1 MAGKWLSLF
10 FMQTKQMKIILK
22 QDHEKLGKTGEVVNV
37 KDGFAMNYLI
47 PNGVAMKATG
57 SNMKVLDEIKKQ
69 QAKKLEKEIA
79 ESQKLAV
86 ELSGVQL
93 EIKAKA
99 ADDIKLFGSVTSGTI
114 AEALIHKGYTID
126 KRNILLEE
134 PIKEIGSRTV
144 DIKLAGNVMA
154 HISVTVTKDEA

>member
-1 MAGKWLSLF
+1 
-10 FMQTKQMKIILK
+10 MKIILK
-22 QDHEKLGKTGEVVNV
+22 KDHDKLGKTGEVVNV

-47 PNGVAMKATG
+47 PNGVAMKATD

-69 QAKKLEKEIA
+69 QAKKFEKEIA
-79 ESQKLAV
+79 EAQKLAGD
-86 ELSGVQL
+86 LSGIQL

-126 KRNILLEE
+126 KRSILLEE
-134 PIKEIGSRTV
+134 PIKELGSKV
-144 DIKLAGNVMA
+144 VEIKLAGNVMA
-154 HISVTVTKDEA
+154 KVSVSVVKDEA

>member
-1 MAGKWLSLF
+1 
-10 FMQTKQMKIILK
+10 MKIILK
-22 QDHEKLGKTGEVVNV
+22 KDHDKLGNTGEVVNV

-47 PNGVAMKATG
+47 PNGVAMKATT

-79 ESQKLAV
+79 EAQKLAG
-86 ELSGVQL
+86 ELSGVEL

-99 ADDIKLFGSVTSGTI
+99 ADDIKLFGSVTNGTI
-114 AEALIHKGYTID
+114 AEALIHKGFTID
-126 KRNILLEE
+126 KRNVLLEE
-134 PIKEIGSRTV
+134 PIKELGSRTV

-154 HISVTVTKDEA
+154 KINVTVIKDEA

>member
-1 MAGKWLSLF
+1 
-10 FMQTKQMKIILK
+10 MKVILK
-22 QDHEKLGKTGEVVNV
+22 QDNENLGKTGEVVNV

-47 PNGVAMKATG
+47 PNGVAMKANS

-69 QAKKLEKEIA
+69 QAKKLEKITA
-79 ESQKLAV
+79 ESQKLAG
-86 ELSGVQL
+86 ELAGIGEL

-114 AEALIHKGYTID
+114 AEALIHKGFTID

-134 PIKEIGSRTV
+134 PIKEIGKKEVEIR
-144 DIKLAGNVMA
+144 LAGNVMA
-154 HISVTVTKDEA
+154 KINVSVIKDEA